1 MKKKIASIITLIMSL
16 LFIHTTNAKIRN
28 EIVIKVENEIITS
41 YEIKNKILTSLTLA
55 GNVINQ
61 ENINNL
67 KPQAVE
73 SLIQQKLKKIELK
86 KYKIKK
92 NSERIN
98 SYLNTISGNN
108 ISELKAR
115 FEINNLDYELF
126 LKEVEIQTKWQ
137 NLIYLI
143 YSNKI
148 EIDENL
154 IDKDIKKI
162 IDNEKKMIEFKI
174 SEIEISLENDLEKKD
189 QILNIQNKIKKEGFG
204 SAAVKYSVSSS
215 ANNKGDLGWISSKSL
230 SKQILN
236 IIKKM
241 KIGQI
246 SEPIIRQNSL
256 IFLKLNDVRS
266 SDIKSV
272 NMNQLKKRLI
282 EQKKNELFNLY
293 SKSHLSKLKN
303 TSLIEY
309 R

>member
-1 MKKKIASIITLIMSL
+1 MKKKIASIITLIMCL
-16 LFIHTTNAKIRN
+16 LFIQATNAKIRN

-174 SEIEISLENDLEKKD
+174 SEIEIFLENDLEKKD

-246 SEPIIRQNSL
+246 SEPIIRQDSL

-272 NMNQLKKRLI
+272 NMNQLKKKLI

>member
-154 IDKDIKKI
+154 IDEDIKKI
-162 IDNEKKMIEFKI
+162 VDNEKKMIEFKI

-215 ANNKGDLGWISSKSL
+215 ANNKGDIGWISSKSL

>member
-154 IDKDIKKI
+154 IDEDIKKI
-162 IDNEKKMIEFKI
+162 VDNEKKMIEFKI